1 MTSLKKQAYNKL
13 IDCGI
18 KPSSQRTAIM
28 EYWLSHHTHPT
39 VEEVYKIVLNDIP
52 TLSITTVY
60 NTLRLF
66 SEKQAATMLTIDDH
80 RICYDGVTTPH
91 AHFYC
96 KQCGRVIDVPYE
108 GLSDIQT
115 DNVMGNQVTEVH
127 LCFKGLCQKCQSQSE
142 SQS

>member
-1 MTSLKKQAYNKL
+1 
-13 IDCGI
+13 
-18 KPSSQRTAIM
+18 
-28 EYWLSHHTHPT
+28 
-39 VEEVYKIVLNDIP
+39 
-52 TLSITTVY
+52 
-60 NTLRLF
+60 
-66 SEKQAATMLTIDDH
+66 MLTIDDH